1 MKELG
6 QVDRFKVFHKGFA
19 KLILLCRE
27 QGLECSRECVVPLLT
42 RDHLL
47 RQVALLKNAIVAD
60 HDRHNSDI
68 SHFVKVQVNV

>member
-68 SHFVKVQVNV
+68 SHFVKVQVYI